1 MFLDS
6 HNTVFI
12 FRSSFDLL
20 DFVLACLISI
30 LKSSNTSK
38 LLTQGYKYNKLRKS
52 LESSVDHTLN
62 FCSNLVIS
70 FREYVFNTRSS
81 TMILYC
87 LQTKEGQKAMR
98 ISYRLGSKIVKRL
111 R

>member
-20 DFVLACLISI
+20 DFVLACLISS
-30 LKSSNTSK
+30 LKIFKHFKTTYTGLQISQASEKFGKFCRPYSELLSK
-38 LLTQGYKYNKLRKS
+38 FGA
-52 LESSVDHTLN
+52 
-62 FCSNLVIS
+62 IS

-81 TMILYC
+81 TTILYC

-98 ISYRLGSKIVKRL
+98 ISYRRAPK
-111 R
+111 